1 MARRTRKFQNKA
13 KTLDSQA
20 QLRQRFIDTGKAVLK
35 ESPGSEPSLRK
46 IAEMAGYSP
55 SALYR
60 YFATKAELMYAIRE
74 DYLIRSVAHA
84 RKSIEGVED
93 AGLRLGAGFEALVS
107 FWEQNPDD
115 FRHVYSYRANP
126 QEDDPVNSLIRDTT
140 NILAAREFCLTL
152 VREFFLQQDVDPE
165 DELINQLT
173 DAIVVA
179 THGVVAIPLG
189 SPSITYCPSEIMARI
204 TIQAFVSA
212 WGGFIS
218 FIKSNRLTRRPTA
231 AQFYD
236 YVATYV

>member
-1 MARRTRKFQNKA
+1 VARRTRKFQSKA

-20 QLRQRFIDTGKAVLK
+20 QLRQRFIETGKAVLK
-35 ESPGSEPSLRK
+35 ESPGTEPSLRK
-46 IAEMAGYSP
+46 IAEMEGYSP

-74 DYLIRSVAHA
+74 DYLLRSIKHA
-84 RKSIEGVED
+84 QQCIDGLDD
-93 AGLRLGAGFEALVS
+93 AGLRLSRGFEALIS
-107 FWEQNPDD
+107 FWTANPDD
-115 FRHVYSYRANP
+115 FRHVYSYRSRQ
-126 QEDDPVNSLIRDTT
+126 QEPAVNSLIRDTT
-140 NILAAREFCLTL
+140 TIVTAREFCVQL
-152 VREFFLQQDVDPE
+152 VRDFFLQQDIDPE

-204 TIQAFVSA
+204 TIQAFVCA
-212 WGGFIS
+212 WGDFIG

-231 AQFYD
+231 VQYLD
-236 YVATYV
+236 YISARN